1 MAGSIAMTN
10 NDRFTFGFYF
20 QSLTRILGSPKQ
32 FFGELPEE
40 MGFRNPFGF
49 LVISSLFFT
58 GASLTCIYESR
69 ILMAGILFINAIAMP
84 FVTAGTAFLIMT
96 MTMIKRVSFTRL
108 FAVFAFASGVTML
121 ASWIPLFVWIT
132 ESWKWLLIA
141 MGMVKAC
148 GLRWVQ
154 AILIVGC
161 SIFIVLLF
169 FWALAPVIFYVKGL
183 LG

>member
-1 MAGSIAMTN
+1 MAESIAMTN
-10 NDRFTFGFYF
+10 NNEFTFGFYF

-40 MGFRNPFGF
+40 TGFRKPFGF
-49 LVISSLFFT
+49 LLISSLFFT
-58 GASLTCIYESR
+58 GASLTCIYDSHV
-69 ILMAGILFINAIAMP
+69 LMAGILLINAIAMP

-132 ESWKWLLIA
+132 EPWKWLLIT

-148 GLRWVQ
+148 GLRWMQ
-154 AILIVGC
+154 AISIVGC

-169 FWALAPVIFYVKGL
+169 FWSLAPVIFYVKGL
-183 LG
+183 VG

>member
-1 MAGSIAMTN
+1 MAEPIAMTN
-10 NDRFTFGFYF
+10 NNEFTFGFYF

-40 MGFRNPFGF
+40 TGFRKPFGF
-49 LVISSLFFT
+49 LLISSLFFT
-58 GASLTCIYESR
+58 GASLTCIYDSHV
-69 ILMAGILFINAIAMP
+69 LMAGILLINAIAMP

-132 ESWKWLLIA
+132 EPWKWLLIT

-148 GLRWVQ
+148 GLRWMQ
-154 AILIVGC
+154 AISIVGC

-169 FWALAPVIFYVKGL
+169 FWSLAPVIFYVKGL
-183 LG
+183 VG